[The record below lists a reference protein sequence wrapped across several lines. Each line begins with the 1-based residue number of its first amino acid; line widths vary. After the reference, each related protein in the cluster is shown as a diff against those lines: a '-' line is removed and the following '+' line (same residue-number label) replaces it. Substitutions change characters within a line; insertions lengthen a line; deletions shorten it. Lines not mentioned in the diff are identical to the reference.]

1 MKALLFVSFI
11 LIQTISLSFQSGY
24 NVKNGKYFIVNKD
37 NCDVL
42 DVEKASKECGANII
56 VFDKHGGTNQQFIL
70 KNVGSGYVT
79 LVNVNSGLAIT
90 IENKKE
96 GSSLEQTEICGSPNS
111 YQLFKLY
118 EVCDDYFLI
127 YNKASKLFIN
137 GNSLAVSQYCF
148 QLAIQSEKPCTGD
161 FDHLLFAFVK
171 VPTC

>member
-11 LIQTISLSFQSGY
+11 LLQTIALSFQSSP
-24 NVKNGKYFIVNKD
+24 VVSNGKYIIINKK
-37 NCDVL
+37 NCDAL

-56 VFDKHGGTNQQFIL
+56 VFDKHGKENQQFIV

-79 LVNVNSGLAIT
+79 LVNVNSKLAIT

-118 EVCDDYFLI
+118 EVCDHYFLI
-127 YNKASKLFIN
+127 YNKASGLFIN
-137 GNSLAVSQYCF
+137 GNSLAVSQYCYR
-148 QLAIQSEKPCTGD
+148 LAIESEKPCTGD
-161 FDHLLFAFVK
+161 FDRLLFAFVP
-171 VPTC
+171 VPVC